1 MPLLPR
7 LESRG
12 VLAGLADYLLVA
24 QALSPAHHLI
34 SESLTRA
41 AFEARN
47 LLLGRPTGRQNHATA
62 QGRVAAHEAN
72 ALARIDRK
80 RKDDINSDAR
90 LSHRQKELLVNM
102 ITNPTARTD
111 IGAYAHRFEC
121 AASTARDDLNR
132 LVDLRYCS
140 AAYQG
145 KKQVFWLN
153 EARWL

>member
-12 VLAGLADYLLVA
+12 VLAGLADGLLVA

-34 SESLTRA
+34 SESLTRV

-72 ALARIDRK
+72 ALAWIDCK
-80 RKDDINSDAR
+80 RKTPMRVSAIAKRNS
-90 LSHRQKELLVNM
+90 S
-102 ITNPTARTD
+102 
-111 IGAYAHRFEC
+111 
-121 AASTARDDLNR
+121 
-132 LVDLRYCS
+132 
-140 AAYQG
+140 
-145 KKQVFWLN
+145 
-153 EARWL
+153 